1 MRTLPM
7 LLLASVVTT
16 PLASCAMMATGGI
29 ESSPCRAQAE
39 GQEPAWRG
47 IQWSIRDTRQTI
59 IDVKANNARRDAWCK
74 E

>member
-1 MRTLPM
+1 
-7 LLLASVVTT
+7 
-16 PLASCAMMATGGI
+16 MMATGGI